1 MKPIN
6 FILILNA
13 YKILI
18 YLSKW
23 MFEKSVDF
31 SNIHF
36 FIKKKSEWNKFHS
49 DMGAG
54 GGFEPPTSGL

>member
-1 MKPIN
+1 
-6 FILILNA
+6 
-13 YKILI
+13 
-18 YLSKW
+18 

-36 FIKKKSEWNKFHS
+36 FIKKSEWNKFHS